1 MLISCDVI
9 KAEKCFFDWFQDKTF
24 FSFVE
29 FQMNKTLDLIFQVH
43 NALCV
48 CFKVLAGL
56 SIPYER

>member
-9 KAEKCFFDWFQDKTF
+9 KAEKWFFDWFQAKTF

-43 NALCV
+43 MLCV
-48 CFKVLAGL
+48 VCMFEGFDRSKYTL
-56 SIPYER
+56 